1 MQINVVLYG
10 KTTAA
15 PFPRSWRLARV
26 FLFASKSLGI
36 TSMAEAR
43 FGS

>member
-1 MQINVVLYG
+1 MQINVVLDG